1 MQEKWKNLRI
11 DVTFTAGLAVLLGV
25 LFVVWPG
32 QITIFFSRI
41 LAAAVMIAG
50 AVLFLGRITARP
62 VSLWSVIGSGIL
74 FLVGLWL
81 FVSPTIIASIIPIV
95 IGVFL
100 LVHGIQDV
108 VMAAEL
114 RQYEAPRWKVA
125 AVLGAISILFGVVC
139 ICNAFG
145 IAKLTMVLIGL
156 MLIYD
161 GVTDMLIVSRVHR
174 AEKNVLDADI
184 LHEEDVED

>member
-1 MQEKWKNLRI
+1 MKEKWKNLRI
-11 DVTFTAGLAVLLGV
+11 DVTFTAVLAVLLGV
-25 LFVVWPG
+25 LFVAWPG

-41 LAAAVMIAG
+41 LAAAVMVAG
-50 AVLFLGRITARP
+50 AVLFLGRVTDRP
-62 VSLWSVIGSGIL
+62 VNLWSVIGSGIL
-74 FLVGLWL
+74 FVVGLWL

-145 IAKLTMVLIGL
+145 IAKLTMVLIGM

-161 GVTDMLIVSRVHR
+161 GVTDMLIVFRVRR
-174 AEKNVLDADI
+174 ARKDVVDADI
-184 LHEEDVED
+184 LHEEDLSD

>member
-1 MQEKWKNLRI
+1 MKEKWKNLRI
-11 DVTFTAGLAVLLGV
+11 DVTFTAVLAVLLGV
-25 LFVVWPG
+25 LFVAWPG

-41 LAAAVMIAG
+41 LAAAVMVAG
-50 AVLFLGRITARP
+50 AVLFLGRVTDRP
-62 VSLWSVIGSGIL
+62 VNLWSVIGSGIL
-74 FLVGLWL
+74 FVVGLWL

-145 IAKLTMVLIGL
+145 IAKLTMVPIGM

-161 GVTDMLIVSRVHR
+161 GVTDMLIVFRVRR
-174 AEKNVLDADI
+174 ARKDVVDADI
-184 LHEEDVED
+184 LHEEDLSD

>member
-1 MQEKWKNLRI
+1 MKEKWKNLRI
-11 DVTFTAGLAVLLGV
+11 DVTFTAVLAVLLGV
-25 LFVVWPG
+25 LFVAWPG

-41 LAAAVMIAG
+41 LAAAVMVAG
-50 AVLFLGRITARP
+50 AVLFLGRVTDRP
-62 VSLWSVIGSGIL
+62 VNLWSVIGSGIL
-74 FLVGLWL
+74 FLVCLWL
-81 FVSPTIIASIIPIV
+81 IVSPTIIASIIPIV

-145 IAKLTMVLIGL
+145 IAKLTMVLIGM

-161 GVTDMLIVSRVHR
+161 GVTDMLIVFRVRR
-174 AEKNVLDADI
+174 ARKDVVDADI
-184 LHEEDVED
+184 LHEEDLSD

>member
-1 MQEKWKNLRI
+1 MKEKWKNLRI
-11 DVTFTAGLAVLLGV
+11 DVTFTAVLAVLLGV

-81 FVSPTIIASIIPIV
+81 FLSPTIIASIIPIV

-114 RQYEAPRWKVA
+114 RQYEA
-125 AVLGAISILFGVVC
+125 LGAVSILFGVIC

-184 LHEEDVED
+184 LREEDVED